1 MEDGSKIFSR
11 AALDKLRSPEKLD
24 TLLPITTPITWM
36 GLAAIVLLLLSV
48 VLWSIFGSFTE
59 KVEGVGLIMDA
70 GGVVNITHH
79 QSGRIRDIA
88 VHSGSHIEKNS
99 HIARLE
105 LPEQFAEEKISLHST
120 ELAENKSDSMERA
133 YRADSKKYLDNFAKE
148 IHSEYQGTVDKIFV
162 RVGQFVTAGTPICSV
177 RLTEGREDLT
187 GVFYIP
193 VEKGKRVEVGQT
205 LQLSPN
211 GVDVSLSGS
220 LIGVVRSVSDYPV
233 PLQAVENEI
242 GNPQLAQMIMASGN
256 NAVMEIKFDL
266 VKDKNSES
274 GYLWTSFVGEHKKIS
289 AGSFCTGSIIIDR
302 RPPIEKVFYKLSQ
315 WLRNS

>member
-24 TLLPITTPITWM
+24 TLLPITTPLTWM
-36 GLAAIVLLLLSV
+36 GLSAVALLLFSV

-59 KVEGVGLIMDA
+59 KAEGVGLIMDA
-70 GGVVNITHH
+70 AGVVNITHT
-79 QSGRIRDIA
+79 QSGRIKEIA
-88 VHSGSHIEKNS
+88 THNGDTVERGEI
-99 HIARLE
+99 IAKLE
-105 LPEQFAEEKISLHST
+105 MPEQLADEKISKQSA
-120 ELAENKSDSMERA
+120 ELAENKSDIMERV
-133 YRADSKKYLDNFAKE
+133 YRSDTKTYQGILARE
-148 IHSEYQGTVDKIFV
+148 IHSEYSGVINKIFV
-162 RVGQFVTAGTPICSV
+162 RVGQFVQAGTPICSI

-193 VEKGKRVEVGQT
+193 VDKGKRVEIGQT
-205 LQLSPN
+205 IQLAPN

-220 LIGVVRSVSDYPV
+220 LIGVVRSVSEYPV
-233 PLQAVENEI
+233 TLQAVENEV
-242 GNPQLAQMIMASGN
+242 GNYQLAQMIMATGN
-256 NAVMEIKFDL
+256 NAVMEVKFDL
-266 VKDKNSES
+266 VKDENSES

-315 WLRNS
+315 WLRSS